1 MFFSRD
7 GQRRVGCGIFD
18 DKAMGLFVAENESLK
33 PGISIEI
40 SKGGTPVILIKNK
53 EGELLW
59 RSPIEKK
66 E

>member
-1 MFFSRD
+1 
-7 GQRRVGCGIFD
+7 
-18 DKAMGLFVAENESLK
+18 MGLFVAENESLK

-40 SKGGTPVILIKNK
+40 PEGEPPVILIKNK

-59 RSPIEKK
+59 NSPTEKK